1 MPVDGENESSPMVY
15 QQTTDIIQEWL
26 QTKFEDV
33 TGGDSQ
39 TLFVFNGRFGDR
51 DRRESWQLKFAR
63 DFFSNPR
70 NIKRLPAYMQDEIL
84 PVLLANPGKQIDVG
98 PNGEITVL

>member
-1 MPVDGENESSPMVY
+1 MPVEGENESSPTVH
-15 QQTTDIIQEWL
+15 QQTTDIIREWL
-26 QTKFEDV
+26 MTKFEDV

-39 TLFVFNGRFGDR
+39 TLFFFSAHFGDR
-51 DRRESWQLKFAR
+51 RERLELKFSR
-63 DFFSNPR
+63 DFLVNPR
-70 NIKRLPAYMQDEIL
+70 NIQRVPAYLQEKIL